1 MDQQG
6 RLQPDPSEPY
16 SGRSLA
22 GRVKEQFPAV
32 FITLVSV
39 LVGLVFQDLVE
50 AAHSRMQLWPLT
62 ADSVRTWC
70 QLFANGATAMTV
82 WIVFS
87 HIGIMRRHMP
97 TFGDS
102 LVTIVPPVL
111 ILAATTFVGRADI
124 WPWFYMASLYLAS
137 AILAVHWTVHLAAA
151 EPGLASLSTLARF
164 NGVLLI
170 PYLGVPTYAL
180 LGWADQHHMLPT
192 WFEVTCAVV
201 SAPMSF
207 LACLIFFRDW
217 RRAIA
222 VVDSARP

>member
-1 MDQQG
+1 MDEQD
-6 RLQPDPSEPY
+6 RVAPDSREPY
-16 SGRSLA
+16 CRRSLA
-22 GRVKEQFPAV
+22 ERVNEQFPTV

-39 LVGLVFQDLVE
+39 LIGLVFQDLVE
-50 AAHSRMQLWPLT
+50 EAHSRMQLWPLT
-62 ADSVRTWC
+62 AGSVRTWC

-137 AILAVHWTVHLAAA
+137 AIVAVHWTVRLATA

-170 PYLGVPTYAL
+170 PYLGVPCYAG
-180 LGWADQHHMLPT
+180 LGWADQHRMLPT
-192 WFEVTCAVV
+192 WFEVTSAAL
-201 SAPMSF
+201 SAPMSLF
-207 LACLIFFRDW
+207 ACILFFREW

-222 VVDSARP
+222 LVDSARP